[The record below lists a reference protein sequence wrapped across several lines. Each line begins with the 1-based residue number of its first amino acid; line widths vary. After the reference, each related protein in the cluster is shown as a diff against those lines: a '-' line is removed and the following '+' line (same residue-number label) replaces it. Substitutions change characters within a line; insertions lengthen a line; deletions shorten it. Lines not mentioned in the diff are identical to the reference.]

1 MKNIVLIKYLIIT
14 VFWGITTLGIAQPSI
29 PMVLS
34 AQGRHNTF
42 VGLLK
47 ASGYWDTFEAKREF
61 TILAPN
67 DDEFLALPQGF
78 VASLYKPAN
87 KQKLYNLVKA
97 HIIPEIVD
105 VNKLRT
111 LSEIRT
117 ISDYRLTVEHPGRD
131 VLINGKKI
139 THGDIRARNGIIH
152 SISGIILINVD
163 TTTTK

>member
-1 MKNIVLIKYLIIT
+1 MKLIMFKQFIVIFLLSSVMFGY
-14 VFWGITTLGIAQPSI
+14 AQPSI

-47 ASGYWDTFEAKREF
+47 ASGYWDTFETKREY

-67 DDEFLALPQGF
+67 DDEFLKLPPGF
-78 VASLYKPAN
+78 IASLYKPAN

-97 HIIPEIVD
+97 HIIPEIHD
-105 VNKLRT
+105 INNLRT
-111 LSEIRT
+111 VSEIKT
-117 ISDYRLTVEHPGRD
+117 ISDYSLKVEHQGRD
-131 VLINGKKI
+131 MYVNGKHI

-152 SISGIILINVD
+152 SIGGIILINVD
-163 TTTTK
+163 TTATK